1 MPGSSGKPWGFLGKN
16 TGVGCHFLL
25 QGIFLTQGLNLC
37 LWVSCIAGGFFTAEP
52 QTYFISLFPSVRM
65 QFLKGQGLG
74 LFHLLLY
81 SSCLDCSSINN
92 LLSEW
97 MNAKV
102 VQGHGYSI
110 IFNACVQGMHFVQFC
125 CPEVG
130 LLELLLLLLLSHIV
144 PDSVWPYRWQPSG
157 LPSLGFSRQEYWSG
171 LPFPSPVHESEKW
184 KWSRSV
190 VSDSSRPHGLLSDS

>member
-1 MPGSSGKPWGFLGKN
+1 MLCLVAQSCPTLCNPMDCSPPGSSVFGIFEARILSSLFISAQISERLKYLKVKVSGNRLYPTLCDSMDCSLPDSSIHGMDLPGKN

-92 LLSEW
+92 LLSE
-97 MNAKV
+97 
-102 VQGHGYSI
+102 
-110 IFNACVQGMHFVQFC
+110 
-125 CPEVG
+125 
-130 LLELLLLLLLSHIV
+130 
-144 PDSVWPYRWQPSG
+144 
-157 LPSLGFSRQEYWSG
+157 
-171 LPFPSPVHESEKW
+171 
-184 KWSRSV
+184 
-190 VSDSSRPHGLLSDS
+190 